1 MRRFLLLGT
10 DTDVGKTTVAAALCA
25 AALRSGLR
33 VAACKPVETGAPEHG
48 DLDVIRAIAGNAVRC
63 LAGVRLELA
72 AAPSAASR
80 AARTAAPTIAACV
93 ACVRGAED
101 GVDAVVVET
110 CGGALTPLSDAEY
123 VADLAAALPD
133 YRVLLVAA
141 LKLGVLSHSFGVAEY
156 LKAIG
161 RPVQGVVLCERFGP
175 CDAWY
180 LESTEADLAARGLR
194 VVARVAFG
202 DQTNAQR
209 LAAAVQSLLEVVPE
223 L

>member
-48 DLDVIRAIAGNAVRC
+48 DLDAIRAIAGNGVRC
-63 LAGVRLELA
+63 VAGARLELA
-72 AAPSAASR
+72 AAPSAAAR
-80 AARTAAPTIAACV
+80 AAGAAAPTIAACV
-93 ACVRGAED
+93 ACVRSAED
-101 GVDAVVVET
+101 GADAVVVET
-110 CGGALTPLSDAEY
+110 CGGALTPLSDTEY

-133 YRVLLVAA
+133 YRVILVAA

-156 LKAIG
+156 LNAKG
-161 RPVQGVVLCERFGP
+161 RPMDGVVLCERFGP

-194 VVARVAFG
+194 VAARIAFG

-209 LAAAVQSLLEVVPE
+209 LAVAVQSLIVVPG

>member
-1 MRRFLLLGT
+1 MRRYLLLGT

-25 AALRSGLR
+25 AALRSGLL
-33 VAACKPVETGAPEHG
+33 VAACKPVETGAPERG

-63 LAGVRLELA
+63 VAGARLELA
-72 AAPSAASR
+72 AAPSAAAR
-80 AARTAAPTIAACV
+80 AAGAAAPSIAACA
-93 ACVRGAED
+93 ACVRSAEA

-110 CGGALTPLSDAEY
+110 CGGALTPLSDTEY
-123 VADLAAALPD
+123 VADLATALPH

-156 LKAIG
+156 LNAIG
-161 RPVQGVVLCERFGP
+161 RPMDGVVLCERFGP

-209 LAAAVQSLLEVVPE
+209 LAASVQSLIDVVPE